1 VRYHR
6 SGDKTSPVEAE
17 MEATAP
23 TQDELPEGT
32 PAQIRELHRLCLEN
46 RQQTEL
52 IYQLLYFIGER
63 LAANPDE
70 FYRFVQELKAYVQ
83 SNTR

>member
-1 VRYHR
+1 MRYHR
-6 SGDKTSPVEAE
+6 SGDKTYPVESE
-17 MEATAP
+17 MEAIAP
-23 TQDELPEGT
+23 TQAEFAEVT
-32 PAQIRELHRLCLEN
+32 PAQIKELHRLCLEN

-63 LAANPDE
+63 LAAKPDE

>member
-1 VRYHR
+1 
-6 SGDKTSPVEAE
+6 

-23 TQDELPEGT
+23 TQAEFAEVT
-32 PAQIRELHRLCLEN
+32 PAQIEELHQLCLEN

>member
-1 VRYHR
+1 VN
-6 SGDKTSPVEAE
+6 
-17 MEATAP
+17 ATAP
-23 TQDELPEGT
+23 DMSMTSPLSSSDEM
-32 PAQIRELHRLCLEN
+32 PAATEVQIEEVHRLCLES
-46 RQQTEL
+46 RQQIEL
-52 IYQLLYFIGER
+52 VYQLLYFVGER